1 MISFNRSQRLGL
13 NLDQHIAL
21 DAGAGTGKTTVMA
34 ERYVQHLLS
43 AEQRATYVLPPP
55 HRQEQFGSGKVLA
68 AKRDRT
74 SVKDWKGLL
83 PQEIVAITF
92 TRKAASELRSRIRKR
107 IQSLRA
113 NPVNDDDRMG
123 VHDPRLRHQGDVSML
138 MSLLEA
144 APISTIDAFLSEI
157 LAPHIDLVA
166 IHLSREQLPE
176 EKAPLL
182 RNQALNSAWRIRNSQ
197 DAIEAGMYQSA
208 DEFISARNRLAIRLG
223 GQQSAQTVLAGLLE
237 SSLFVEESRRRLRS
251 RSISAN
257 LPWDGHSPPD
267 YRLVEDMILQECQHL
282 VNPVVEDV
290 YAILNEWVDV
300 FLQYH
305 SIFVAPAQIET
316 TSTRFNQLV
325 DLARGA
331 LPDAPIERLQW
342 LYQVVSSATSITQLN
357 EAKPTVLKG
366 GNFPRSNSLS
376 GWPAGL
382 MTWSSVL
389 KRKDEKS
396 LKSQIS
402 SVASDAAQRLQD
414 RIHDPSDG
422 RLVFMLSK
430 VAYCLN
436 PSRRFAYRDA
446 NERYD
451 RQQLGLELSQ
461 EAPLAGMRVS
471 KELQVE
477 VLNDLYIVHSACQ
490 DLLRHLKSQEEAH
503 DFDDVQV
510 MVGDLLLARCP
521 AIVRHWYPPEAV
533 QALDDLGEEP
543 WSDEHIRKALTI
555 MQSDE
560 SKYLDLQRRYA
571 LLKQIRSRYRAF
583 IIDEYQDT
591 NPEHARLLSRLW
603 GRREGISDEHPAPS
617 GPWDPTICIVGD
629 MKQSIYR
636 FRQAE
641 VTVMRRMVAAIRVAN
656 SLENNESRLEA
667 FTQQGFGRDPRPI
680 GAGGELGSFIRASDY
695 SREEQSSSWDYVSF
709 GRDDA
714 GMALE
719 DSTRQERAEGHIQLR
734 TNFRTAPA
742 LLQTLNNMFE
752 DTFDSRHHQ
761 FPGDFHAT
769 SQPLDAGRETS
780 IEGAIEWL
788 LPTQNNTG
796 ELPLDLME
804 GYNLYDAR
812 NANLRHLEHELIASR
827 LDTLVRGLPTRIWS
841 AENAEYIE
849 IEAEEKISPE
859 DVMILVHSRKHIPD
873 LVARLQSRGLP
884 VMADK
889 QGELLKQPVVQPL
902 MAVLE
907 LLAKPNSRHAAH
919 SLLRSS
925 IVGASSIQIEEIFQ
939 LTDVEDY
946 WVHSAEYFASAA
958 QGPLLLALAQ
968 LAQNGAVYDL
978 FDAVLDYS
986 DLLIAFPDEAERQ
999 VAEMWCALV
1008 LKIGSETGHEPAAIL
1023 EQMKA
1028 YATLGN
1034 KGPQASS
1041 LPTSGA
1047 IQIMTIHG
1055 AKGLQAPV
1063 VIVTGLFEAGR
1074 RSSSIEAQ
1082 NNILITPDVI
1092 AGRIQPWKSKDKP
1105 ADALWMLAEQMNKAQ
1120 NQAELRR
1127 QFYVALTRV
1136 KDRLIFVG
1144 SPNTPCTIGENSMVT
1159 MKINSKGNNMGDL
1172 MLDGFRYM
1180 EHCSGNQQVWS
1191 LEGDVQGEHLEEYGE
1206 QVLEFNPISIFHAS
1220 GFMSGSLQRL
1230 RMYHHPDCFSI
1241 QTPTSAL
1248 SNWLAIEEQLSEP
1261 VDAVQSDQYIVHQSP
1276 TLRMTAHGLD
1286 TANSCRRRYWLSHVK
1301 GWQSE
1306 PFNIGKNSS
1315 SAIDEEDQKDRSNG
1329 EDLENMV
1336 IGWPSATSFGSM
1348 FHRLVEIGLANP
1360 ARIKSKNSELGPVWL
1375 NAQKNQLLSDKE
1387 IDDATQ
1393 SQPEWHRL
1401 SKEEQQKTRSR
1412 IIQLATLL
1420 TNGSLGRMVDGEEIN
1435 DCNIEG
1441 LRTEAS
1447 FYFDYEVDFEGLV
1460 RLPLAQLNEPYVTL
1474 IDTVKILFE
1483 GQADLALAGVQGD
1496 QPWLQVVDL
1505 KTSGART
1512 ERLEEHALYES
1523 LNEPYSFEPQN
1534 DAEYEMLRSH
1544 RLQLTLYS
1552 LVFRRQEDRKPTDK
1566 RREVRP
1572 PALLIASTGRFV
1584 QMPENMY
1591 EEAEKE
1597 LLDLLQWVANLT
1609 ANPNGTTEPKRLPLE
1624 FIDTCK
1630 KCPFFKGD
1638 VRMCGPQ
1645 GMELGIN
1652 GDLSFQ

>member
-1 MISFNRSQRLGL
+1 
-13 NLDQHIAL
+13 
-21 DAGAGTGKTTVMA
+21 
-34 ERYVQHLLS
+34 
-43 AEQRATYVLPPP
+43 
-55 HRQEQFGSGKVLA
+55 
-68 AKRDRT
+68 
-74 SVKDWKGLL
+74 
-83 PQEIVAITF
+83 
-92 TRKAASELRSRIRKR
+92 
-107 IQSLRA
+107 
-113 NPVNDDDRMG
+113 
-123 VHDPRLRHQGDVSML
+123 
-138 MSLLEA
+138 
-144 APISTIDAFLSEI
+144 
-157 LAPHIDLVA
+157 
-166 IHLSREQLPE
+166 
-176 EKAPLL
+176 
-182 RNQALNSAWRIRNSQ
+182 
-197 DAIEAGMYQSA
+197 
-208 DEFISARNRLAIRLG
+208 
-223 GQQSAQTVLAGLLE
+223 
-237 SSLFVEESRRRLRS
+237 
-251 RSISAN
+251 
-257 LPWDGHSPPD
+257 
-267 YRLVEDMILQECQHL
+267 MILQECQHL

-325 DLARGA
+325 DLAREA
-331 LPDAPIERLQW
+331 LPGAPIERLQW

-402 SVASDAAQRLQD
+402 RAASDAAQRLQD

-436 PSRRFAYRDA
+436 PSRPFAHRDA

-451 RQQLGLELSQ
+451 RQQLGLKLSQ

-477 VLNDLYIVHSACQ
+477 VLNDLYIVHSGCQ

-533 QALDDLGEEP
+533 QALDDLEEEP

-560 SKYLDLQRRYA
+560 AKYLDLQRRYA
-571 LLKQIRSRYRAF
+571 LLKQIRARYRAF

-742 LLQTLNNMFE
+742 LLRTLNNMFE

-769 SQPLDAGRETS
+769 AQPLDAGRETS

-827 LDTLVRGLPTRIWS
+827 LDTLVRGLPARIWS
-841 AENAEYIE
+841 AENAEYIQ

-919 SLLRSS
+919 SLTTFLDCWCF
-925 IVGASSIQIEEIFQ
+925 I
-939 LTDVEDY
+939 
-946 WVHSAEYFASAA
+946 HS
-958 QGPLLLALAQ
+958 
-968 LAQNGAVYDL
+968 N
-978 FDAVLDYS
+978 
-986 DLLIAFPDEAERQ
+986 
-999 VAEMWCALV
+999 
-1008 LKIGSETGHEPAAIL
+1008 
-1023 EQMKA
+1023 
-1028 YATLGN
+1028 
-1034 KGPQASS
+1034 
-1041 LPTSGA
+1041 
-1047 IQIMTIHG
+1047 
-1055 AKGLQAPV
+1055 
-1063 VIVTGLFEAGR
+1063 
-1074 RSSSIEAQ
+1074 
-1082 NNILITPDVI
+1082 
-1092 AGRIQPWKSKDKP
+1092 
-1105 ADALWMLAEQMNKAQ
+1105 
-1120 NQAELRR
+1120 
-1127 QFYVALTRV
+1127 
-1136 KDRLIFVG
+1136 
-1144 SPNTPCTIGENSMVT
+1144 
-1159 MKINSKGNNMGDL
+1159 
-1172 MLDGFRYM
+1172 
-1180 EHCSGNQQVWS
+1180 
-1191 LEGDVQGEHLEEYGE
+1191 
-1206 QVLEFNPISIFHAS
+1206 
-1220 GFMSGSLQRL
+1220 
-1230 RMYHHPDCFSI
+1230 
-1241 QTPTSAL
+1241 
-1248 SNWLAIEEQLSEP
+1248 
-1261 VDAVQSDQYIVHQSP
+1261 
-1276 TLRMTAHGLD
+1276 
-1286 TANSCRRRYWLSHVK
+1286 
-1301 GWQSE
+1301 
-1306 PFNIGKNSS
+1306 
-1315 SAIDEEDQKDRSNG
+1315 
-1329 EDLENMV
+1329 
-1336 IGWPSATSFGSM
+1336 
-1348 FHRLVEIGLANP
+1348 
-1360 ARIKSKNSELGPVWL
+1360 
-1375 NAQKNQLLSDKE
+1375 
-1387 IDDATQ
+1387 
-1393 SQPEWHRL
+1393 
-1401 SKEEQQKTRSR
+1401 
-1412 IIQLATLL
+1412 
-1420 TNGSLGRMVDGEEIN
+1420 
-1435 DCNIEG
+1435 
-1441 LRTEAS
+1441 
-1447 FYFDYEVDFEGLV
+1447 
-1460 RLPLAQLNEPYVTL
+1460 
-1474 IDTVKILFE
+1474 
-1483 GQADLALAGVQGD
+1483 
-1496 QPWLQVVDL
+1496 
-1505 KTSGART
+1505 
-1512 ERLEEHALYES
+1512 
-1523 LNEPYSFEPQN
+1523 
-1534 DAEYEMLRSH
+1534 
-1544 RLQLTLYS
+1544 
-1552 LVFRRQEDRKPTDK
+1552 
-1566 RREVRP
+1566 
-1572 PALLIASTGRFV
+1572 
-1584 QMPENMY
+1584 
-1591 EEAEKE
+1591 
-1597 LLDLLQWVANLT
+1597 
-1609 ANPNGTTEPKRLPLE
+1609 
-1624 FIDTCK
+1624 
-1630 KCPFFKGD
+1630 
-1638 VRMCGPQ
+1638 
-1645 GMELGIN
+1645 
-1652 GDLSFQ
+1652 